1 MKTTLSLVVVIL
13 LITVNVCWAGTN
25 RSTLWLMADEQIYS
39 SNDGYQACGR
49 LATAAATWF
58 DLATSA
64 YFDIE
69 AQDVGIFPTVG
80 GDESKNI
87 SITNRR

>member
-1 MKTTLSLVVVIL
+1 MKILSLVVVIL
-13 LITVNVCWAGTN
+13 LITLNVCWAATN
-25 RSTLWLMADEQIYS
+25 RSTLWVIADEQIYS

-49 LATAAATWF
+49 LATADTTWF
-58 DLATSA
+58 DVATSA

-80 GDESKNI
+80 GDESKTPPLI
-87 SITNRR
+87 NRL